1 MAITR
6 ETLKSKKFEIPKERV
21 ELPEWGEGE
30 YVWVYGLTAKEQNQH
45 DASLMKPDWAGVS
58 AQRAAIQ
65 KELLLVRC
73 LRDDEGNQIFRM
85 EDVPEIGNWPVSIF
99 NRLHDVAIKL
109 ADGTTEANEE
119 QAVKN

>member
-6 ETLKSKKFEIPKERV
+6 DELKNKKFDMPKERV
-21 ELPEWGEGE
+21 ELPEWGEDQ

-45 DASLMKPDWAGVS
+45 DASLMKPDWTGVS

-73 LRDDEGNQIFRM
+73 LRDDDGHQIFRR
-85 EDVPEIGNWPVSIF
+85 EDVKDIGNWPVGLC
-99 NRLHDVAIKL
+99 NRLHDVATRL
-109 ADGTTEANEE
+109 NGGSTAAEDEE
-119 QAVKN
+119 AVKN